1 MNLETFYTLSYG
13 LYIVSAQSEGKKNG
27 YVANTVFQVTAEPSQ
42 LAISSNK
49 DNLSAKVIAKSGFF
63 SVSVL
68 EQDASK
74 DILGRF
80 GYKSGKD
87 FDKFEETQYFETLH
101 GVPVVTE
108 DCISWFVCKVM
119 KTVDVGTHLLF
130 IGEVLD
136 GDFLNKEKTP
146 LTYDY
151 YRKARHGRAPKN
163 APTYIKEKEIK
174 QQVAES
180 AEKKVGKSDQKWI
193 CQVCGYIYDPAEG
206 DPEADVAPG
215 TSFEDL
221 PDDWVCPICGA
232 EKADFEPYKGVKKL

>member
-27 YVANTVFQVTAEPSQ
+27 YVANTAFQVTAEPSQ
-42 LAISSNK
+42 LAISCNK
-49 DNLSAKVIAKSGFF
+49 DNLSAKIIAASGFF

-68 EQDASK
+68 EQDASQ

-87 FDKFEETQYFETLH
+87 FDKFAETQYFETLH

-108 DCISWFVCKVM
+108 GCISWFVCKLT
-119 KTVDVGTHLLF
+119 KTFDVGTHLLF

-136 GDFLNKEKTP
+136 GNFLNKEKTP

-163 APTYIKEKEIK
+163 APTYVKEKEVK
-174 QQVAES
+174 QQAAKSVAKK
-180 AEKKVGKSDQKWI
+180 AEKSNQKWV
-193 CQVCGYIYDPAEG
+193 CQVCGYIYNPAEG
-206 DPEADVAPG
+206 DPEAGVAPG
-215 TSFEDL
+215 TSFEEL
-221 PDDWVCPICGA
+221 PDDWVCPVCGA
-232 EKADFEPYKGVKKL
+232 EKADFKLYKG

>member
-27 YVANTVFQVTAEPSQ
+27 YVANTAFQVTAEPSQ
-42 LAISSNK
+42 LAISCNK
-49 DNLSAKVIAKSGFF
+49 DNLSAKIIAASGFF

-68 EQDASK
+68 EQDASQ

-87 FDKFEETQYFETLH
+87 FDKFAETQYFETLH

-108 DCISWFVCKVM
+108 GCISWFVCKLT
-119 KTVDVGTHLLF
+119 KTFDVGTHLLF

-136 GDFLNKEKTP
+136 GNFLNKEKTP

-163 APTYIKEKEIK
+163 APTYVKEKGVK
-174 QQVAES
+174 QQAAKSVAKK
-180 AEKKVGKSDQKWI
+180 AEKSNQKWV
-193 CQVCGYIYDPAEG
+193 CQVCGYIYNPAEG
-206 DPEADVAPG
+206 DPEAGVAPG
-215 TSFEDL
+215 TSFEEL
-221 PDDWVCPICGA
+221 PDDWVCPVCGA
-232 EKADFEPYKGVKKL
+232 EKADFKLYKG